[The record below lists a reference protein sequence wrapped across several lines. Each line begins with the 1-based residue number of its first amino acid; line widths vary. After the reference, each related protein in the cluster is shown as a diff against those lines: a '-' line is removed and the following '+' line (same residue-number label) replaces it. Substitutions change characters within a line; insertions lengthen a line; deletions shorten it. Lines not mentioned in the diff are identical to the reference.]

1 MWLPIFKYL
10 LKFAKPGMFAFKST
24 GQEYEGAYVETNTGK
39 LYAGNSPTDTKE
51 ELVATDSDAIRGR
64 GITPLVFESDIV
76 YPNPADYERGYMIR
90 YFLKNNTSGKIIEV
104 TSSNFTKLNSK
115 PYYKGSE
122 LKWILDKPA
131 KDVFNQGYVFNG
143 AITRNKA
150 NTKQVSFIIKGL
162 DIFITEYDQFVN
174 IESDVK
180 GFKFEE
186 LPKNEKIRIIKQQR
200 PNIQKIPKVKPK
212 PFKRP
217 KVNPTLNETP
227 TPLVSAPSAPTN
239 SGGGGGGGLNQSF
252 DEVINDPDNL
262 SMGNNNQ
269 NNNSANNYY

>member
-51 ELVATDSDAIRGR
+51 ELVATDSDAIRDR
-64 GITPLVFESDIV
+64 GTTPPVFESDTV
-76 YPNPADYERGYMIR
+76 YPSPADYERGYMIR

-104 TSSNFTKLNSK
+104 SSNNFTKFNNK

-131 KDVFNQGYVFNG
+131 KDIFNQGYVFNG

-150 NTKQVSFIIKGL
+150 NTKQVSFIVKGL

-174 IESDVK
+174 IESDVE

-186 LPKNEKIRIIKQQR
+186 LPKKEKIRIIKQQR
-200 PNIQKIPKVKPK
+200 PNLQRKPKVKPK

-217 KVNPTLNETP
+217 TVVPILNETP
-227 TPLVSAPSAPTN
+227 EPQTTQTTTS
-239 SGGGGGGGLNQSF
+239 SGGGGGGGGGGNQYF
-252 DEVINDPDNL
+252 DSNDGSPDGG
-262 SMGNNNQ
+262 SMGNSNSSNNTL
-269 NNNSANNYY
+269 NNY

>member
-51 ELVATDSDAIRGR
+51 ELVATDSDAIRDR
-64 GITPLVFESDIV
+64 GITPPVFESDTV
-76 YPNPADYERGYMIR
+76 YPSPADYERGYMIR

-104 TSSNFTKLNSK
+104 SSNNFTKFNNK

-131 KDVFNQGYVFNG
+131 KDIFNQGYVFNG

-150 NTKQVSFIIKGL
+150 NTKQVSFIVKGL

-174 IESDVK
+174 IESDVE

-186 LPKNEKIRIIKQQR
+186 LPKKEKIRIIKQQR
-200 PNIQKIPKVKPK
+200 PNLQRKPKVKPK

-217 KVNPTLNETP
+217 TVVPILNETP
-227 TPLVSAPSAPTN
+227 EPQTTQTTTS
-239 SGGGGGGGLNQSF
+239 SGGGGGGGGGGNQYF
-252 DEVINDPDNL
+252 DSNDGSPDGG
-262 SMGNNNQ
+262 SMGNSNSSNNTL
-269 NNNSANNYY
+269 NNY